1 MKHILQNAQKD
12 APNTYNFQRLTL
24 SRSTPLFSSG
34 RILYSESGVP
44 QGCPLGPLGFSLG
57 IQPIIRHISTH
68 MGLMWNVWYLHDGVL
83 VGDPKNWVWHCNTWS

>member
-1 MKHILQNAQKD
+1 MSSAFQGVDRTHVLQNAQTD

-68 MGLMWNVWYLHDGVL
+68 MG
-83 VGDPKNWVWHCNTWS
+83 TWMMVCS